1 MQNYLILI
9 LLVILTIHHHPLSVD
24 VNECELNM
32 DDCSDLAICSNTVG
46 GFTCSCLVGYSGN
59 GRECVSELCKI
70 ILLWTLDLTHTSKQ
84 KSTLILNCL
93 IKSSI

>member
-32 DDCSDLAICSNTVG
+32 DDCSDLAICSNAVG

-70 ILLWTLDLTHTSKQ
+70 IFHKSYGRLISHILLNRNLL
-84 KSTLILNCL
+84 LF
-93 IKSSI
+93 